1 MPHAIPLN
9 FLFKTPNSKQDN
21 AYKGMPRPAKQ
32 TKKSRREPTG
42 GRDGGILLY
51 IL

>member
-51 IL
+51 TL